1 MKIERFTG
9 ALTALAIGLVAT
21 SISAPSAHASLSIPK
36 GPLAA
41 CSAASSDY
49 CIESVSLT
57 PVGGKAIALSWVATG
72 GAGATAGNANN
83 VAAGKE
89 LPGRWSAA
97 DAFAAE
103 NYDGLYLEAQ
113 NANEFV
119 PWIIIDAKPTYS
131 PGNKVSLAALPTS
144 ATTPVNL
151 NSEVAIGIKIRIS
164 DFQVG
169 VTFGVVTDATVN
181 ITTTGSK
188 NVFEFTGYPVK
199 VPTAKSSKDCTGDK
213 GVASTVVTQF
223 QSVIVPSNDPMGF
236 SIPGSAGKIYVGSNG
251 ICKLSTPVWNADK
264 KAFSYKASAPRL
276 APDGTTVNTG
286 FYYASISYA
295 DAIALWNLTRP
306 EDAATALVVSVRT
319 GAGGSTAALA
329 NVSAKNGKIV
339 IQVSGFEFPDP
350 MLDISLNPAYNDLGK
365 PSSEGN
371 MSVAASE
378 QQMSTPKKSTTATSK
393 GSVAKAKTT
402 TIACVK
408 GKTTKKVTAVKPVC
422 PAGFKKA

>member
-1 MKIERFTG
+1 MKLERFTRG
-9 ALTALAIGLVAT
+9 LAVLALGIVAT
-21 SISAPSAHASLSIPK
+21 SVNVPTAHASLSIPK
-36 GPLAA
+36 GAFQA
-41 CSAASSDY
+41 CSVAPGDY

-72 GAGATAGNANN
+72 GAGGSAGNTNN
-83 VAAGKE
+83 VAAGKD

-97 DAFAAE
+97 DAFATE

-119 PWIIIDAKPTYS
+119 PWIIVDAKPTYS
-131 PGNKVSLAALPTS
+131 PGNKVSLAALTTS

-151 NSEVAIGIKIRIS
+151 NSEVAIGIKMRIS

-181 ITTTGSK
+181 ITTTDGK
-188 NVFEFTGYPVK
+188 NVFEFNGYPVK

-213 GVASTVVTQF
+213 GVAATVVTQF

-236 SIPGSAGKIYVGSNG
+236 TIPGSAGKIYVGSNG

-319 GAGGSTAALA
+319 GAGGSTAATA

-365 PSSEGN
+365 PSADSN
-371 MSVAASE
+371 MTVAASE

-393 GSVAKAKTT
+393 GSVAKAKTI
-402 TIACVK
+402 TISCVK
-408 GKTTKKVTAVKPVC
+408 GKTTKKVTALKPVC
-422 PAGFKKA
+422 PAGFKKV

>member
-1 MKIERFTG
+1 MKLERVTRG
-9 ALTALAIGLVAT
+9 LAVLALGLVAT
-21 SISAPSAHASLSIPK
+21 GINAPTAHASLSIPK

-41 CSAASSDY
+41 CSASPSDY

-72 GAGATAGNANN
+72 GAGATAGNTNN

-89 LPGRWSAA
+89 LPGRWSAPE
-97 DAFAAE
+97 AFATE

-119 PWIIIDAKPTYS
+119 PWIIVDAKPTYS

-151 NSEVAIGIKIRIS
+151 NSEVAIGIKMRIS

-181 ITTTGSK
+181 ITTADGK

-213 GVASTVVTQF
+213 GVAATVVTQF

-236 SIPGSAGKIYVGSNG
+236 TIPGSAGKIYVGSNG

-276 APDGTTVNTG
+276 APDGTSVNTG

-319 GAGGSTAALA
+319 GAGGSTAATA

-365 PSSEGN
+365 PSGDSN
-371 MSVAASE
+371 MTVAASE
-378 QQMSTPKKSTTATSK
+378 QQMSTPKKSTAATSK
-393 GSVAKAKTT
+393 GSVAKIKTI
-402 TIACVK
+402 TISCVK

-422 PAGFKKA
+422 PAGFKKV

>member
-1 MKIERFTG
+1 MKLERFTRG
-9 ALTALAIGLVAT
+9 LAVIALGIGAT
-21 SISAPSAHASLSIPK
+21 SVNVPTAHASLSIPK
-36 GPLAA
+36 GAFQA
-41 CSAASSDY
+41 CSVAPGDY

-72 GAGATAGNANN
+72 GAGATAGNTNN

-89 LPGRWSAA
+89 LPGRWSAP
-97 DAFAAE
+97 DAFATE

-119 PWIIIDAKPTYS
+119 PWIVIDAKPTYS
-131 PGNKVSLAALPTS
+131 PGNRVSLAALPTS
-144 ATTPVNL
+144 ATTSVNL
-151 NSEVAIGIKIRIS
+151 NSEVAITLKMRIS

-181 ITTTGSK
+181 VTTADGK
-188 NVFEFTGYPVK
+188 NVFEFSGYPVK

-236 SIPGSAGKIYVGSNG
+236 TIPGSAGKIYVGSNG

-319 GAGGSTAALA
+319 GAGGSTAATA

-365 PSSEGN
+365 PSADSN
-371 MSVAASE
+371 MTVAASE
-378 QQMSTPKKSTTATSK
+378 QQMSTPKKSTAATSK
-393 GSVAKAKTT
+393 GSVAKVKTT
-402 TIACVK
+402 TISCVK
-408 GKTTKKVTAVKPVC
+408 GKTTKKVTAAKPVC
-422 PAGFKKA
+422 PAGFKKI

>member
-1 MKIERFTG
+1 MKLEKFTRG
-9 ALTALAIGLVAT
+9 LAVLALGLVAT
-21 SISAPSAHASLSIPK
+21 GINAPMANASLSIPK
-36 GPLAA
+36 GAFLA
-41 CSAASSDY
+41 CSVAPGDY

-83 VAAGKE
+83 VAAGKD
-89 LPGRWSAA
+89 LPGRWSAP

-119 PWIIIDAKPTYS
+119 PWIVIDAKPTYS
-131 PGNKVSLAALPTS
+131 PGNRVSLAALPTS
-144 ATTPVNL
+144 ATTAVNL
-151 NSEVAIGIKIRIS
+151 NSEVAITLKMRIS

-181 ITTTGSK
+181 IATADGK
-188 NVFEFTGYPVK
+188 NVFEFSGYPVK

-236 SIPGSAGKIYVGSNG
+236 TIPGSAGKIYVGSNG
-251 ICKLSTPVWNADK
+251 ICKLSTPVWNAEK

-319 GAGGSTAALA
+319 GAGGSTAATA

-365 PSSEGN
+365 PSGDSN
-371 MSVAASE
+371 MTVAASD

-393 GSVAKAKTT
+393 GSVAKVKTI
-402 TIACVK
+402 TISCVK

-422 PAGFKKA
+422 PAGYKKI

>member
-1 MKIERFTG
+1 MKLERFTRG
-9 ALTALAIGLVAT
+9 LAVLALGLVAT
-21 SISAPSAHASLSIPK
+21 GINAPMANASLSIPK
-36 GPLAA
+36 GAFQA
-41 CSAASSDY
+41 CSVTPGDY

-57 PVGGKAIALSWVATG
+57 PVGGKAIALSWVATS
-72 GAGATAGNANN
+72 GAGATAGNTNN

-89 LPGRWSAA
+89 LPGRWSAP

-119 PWIIIDAKPTYS
+119 PWIVIDAKPTYS
-131 PGNKVSLAALPTS
+131 PGNRVSLAALPTS
-144 ATTPVNL
+144 ATTAVNL
-151 NSEVAIGIKIRIS
+151 NSEVAITLKMRIS

-181 ITTTGSK
+181 IANTDGK
-188 NVFEFTGYPVK
+188 NVFEFSGYPVK

-213 GVASTVVTQF
+213 GVAPTVVTQF

-236 SIPGSAGKIYVGSNG
+236 TIPGSAGKIYVGSNG

-319 GAGGSTAALA
+319 GAGGSTAATA

-365 PSSEGN
+365 PSGDSN
-371 MSVAASE
+371 MTVAASE
-378 QQMSTPKKSTTATSK
+378 QQMSTPKKSTAATSK
-393 GSVAKAKTT
+393 GSVAKVKTT
-402 TIACVK
+402 TISCVK
-408 GKTTKKVTAVKPVC
+408 GKTTKKVTAAKPVC
-422 PAGFKKA
+422 PAGFKKL

>member
-1 MKIERFTG
+1 MKLERVTRG
-9 ALTALAIGLVAT
+9 IAVLALGISAT
-21 SISAPSAHASLSIPK
+21 SISVPSANASLSIPK

-41 CSAASSDY
+41 CSASPSDY

-72 GAGATAGNANN
+72 GAGASAGNANN

-89 LPGRWSAA
+89 LPGRWSAT

-119 PWIIIDAKPTYS
+119 PWIIVDAKPTYS

-151 NSEVAIGIKIRIS
+151 DSEVAIGIKIRIS

-181 ITTTGSK
+181 VATVDGK

-199 VPTAKSSKDCTGDK
+199 VPTAKSTKDCTGDK

-236 SIPGSAGKIYVGSNG
+236 TIPGSAGKIYVGSNG

-365 PSSEGN
+365 PSGDSN
-371 MSVAASE
+371 MTVKASD
-378 QQMSTPKKSTTATSK
+378 QQMTTPKKSTSETSK
-393 GSVAKAKTT
+393 GSVAKVKTT
-402 TIACVK
+402 TISCVK
-408 GKTTKKVTAVKPVC
+408 GKTTKKVTAAKPVC
-422 PAGFKKA
+422 PAGFKKI

>member
-1 MKIERFTG
+1 MEKISLGVSAFALVLTTSVLG
-9 ALTALAIGLVAT
+9 APMAN
-21 SISAPSAHASLSIPK
+21 ASLSIPK
-36 GPLAA
+36 GAFQA
-41 CSAASSDY
+41 CSVAPVDY

-57 PVGGKAIALSWVATG
+57 PVGGKAIALSWVASG
-72 GAGATAGNANN
+72 GAGASAGNTNN

-89 LPGRWSAA
+89 LPGRWSAP

-119 PWIIIDAKPTYS
+119 PWIIVDAKPTYS

-151 NSEVAIGIKIRIS
+151 NSEVAITLKMRIS

-181 ITTTGSK
+181 IATTDGK

-199 VPTAKSSKDCTGDK
+199 VPTAKSTKDCTGDK

-236 SIPGSAGKIYVGSNG
+236 TIPGSAGKIYVGSNG
-251 ICKLSTPVWNADK
+251 ICKLSTPTWSEEK

-319 GAGGSTAALA
+319 SAGGSTAATA

-365 PSSEGN
+365 PSGDSN
-371 MSVAASE
+371 MTVKASD
-378 QQMSTPKKSTTATSK
+378 QQMSTPKKSTSETSK
-393 GSVAKAKTT
+393 GSVAKVKTI
-402 TIACVK
+402 TISCVK
-408 GKTTKKVTAVKPVC
+408 GKTTKKVTAAKPVC
-422 PAGFKKA
+422 PAGFKKS

>member
-1 MKIERFTG
+1 MKLERFTRG
-9 ALTALAIGLVAT
+9 LAVFSLALVAT
-21 SISAPSAHASLSIPK
+21 GINAPMGNASLSIPK
-36 GPLAA
+36 GAFQA
-41 CSAASSDY
+41 CSVAPGDY

-72 GAGATAGNANN
+72 GAGATAGNTNN
-83 VAAGKE
+83 VAAGKD
-89 LPGRWSAA
+89 LPGRWSAP
-97 DAFAAE
+97 DAFASE

-181 ITTTGSK
+181 IATTEGK

-199 VPTAKSSKDCTGDK
+199 VPTAKSTKDCTGDK

-236 SIPGSAGKIYVGSNG
+236 TIPGSAGKIYVGSNG

-319 GAGGSTAALA
+319 GAGGSTAATA

-350 MLDISLNPAYNDLGK
+350 ALDISLNPAYNDLGK
-365 PSSEGN
+365 PTADSN
-371 MSVAASE
+371 MTVATSE
-378 QQMSTPKKSTTATSK
+378 QQMSTPKKSTAATSK
-393 GSVAKAKTT
+393 GSVAKVKTT
-402 TIACVK
+402 TISCVK
-408 GKTTKKVTAVKPVC
+408 GKTTKKVTAAKPVC
-422 PAGFKKA
+422 PAGFKKV

>member
-1 MKIERFTG
+1 MKQAKISRAGKALVLALLATG
-9 ALTALAIGLVAT
+9 L
-21 SISAPSAHASLSIPK
+21 SSPSAHASLSIPK

-41 CSAASSDY
+41 CSASPSDY

-57 PVGGKAIALSWVATG
+57 PVGAKAIALSWVATG
-72 GAGATAGNANN
+72 GAGGIAGNTNN

-89 LPGRWSAA
+89 LPGRWSAP

-131 PGNKVSLAALPTS
+131 PGNKVSLAAITTS
-144 ATTPVNL
+144 PTTPVNL

-181 ITTTGSK
+181 VTTTDGK

-199 VPTAKSSKDCTGDK
+199 VPTAKSTKDCTGDK

-236 SIPGSAGKIYVGSNG
+236 TIPGSAGKIYVGSNG
-251 ICKLSTPVWNADK
+251 ICKLSTPTWNADK

-306 EDAATALVVSVRT
+306 EDAATALVISVRT
-319 GAGGSTAALA
+319 GAGGSTAATA

-365 PSSEGN
+365 PSGDSN
-371 MSVAASE
+371 MTVKASDK
-378 QQMSTPKKSTTATSK
+378 QMSTPKKSTTESSK
-393 GSVAKAKTT
+393 GTVVKAKTV
-402 TIACVK
+402 TISCVK
-408 GKTTKKVTAVKPVC
+408 GKTTKKVTAVKPEC
-422 PAGFKKA
+422 PAGYKKI

>member
-1 MKIERFTG
+1 MKLERFTRG
-9 ALTALAIGLVAT
+9 LAVIALGIGAT
-21 SISAPSAHASLSIPK
+21 SVNVPTAHASLSIPK
-36 GPLAA
+36 GAFQA
-41 CSAASSDY
+41 CSVAPGDY

-72 GAGATAGNANN
+72 GAGATAGNTNN

-89 LPGRWSAA
+89 LPGRWSAP
-97 DAFAAE
+97 DAFATE

-119 PWIIIDAKPTYS
+119 PWIVIDAKPTYS
-131 PGNKVSLAALPTS
+131 PGNRVSLAALPTS
-144 ATTPVNL
+144 ATTAVNL
-151 NSEVAIGIKIRIS
+151 NSEVAITLKMRIS

-181 ITTTGSK
+181 IATTDGK

-236 SIPGSAGKIYVGSNG
+236 TIPGSAGKIYVGSNG

-319 GAGGSTAALA
+319 GAGGSTAATA

-365 PSSEGN
+365 PSADSN
-371 MSVAASE
+371 MTVAASE
-378 QQMSTPKKSTTATSK
+378 QQMSTPKKSTAATSK
-393 GSVAKAKTT
+393 GSVAKVKTT
-402 TIACVK
+402 TISCVK

-422 PAGFKKA
+422 PAGFKKV

>member
-1 MKIERFTG
+1 MKLANLSIAG
-9 ALTALAIGLVAT
+9 KALALSLLVAGL
-21 SISAPSAHASLSIPK
+21 SAPSAHASLSIPK

-41 CSAASSDY
+41 CSASPADY

-72 GAGATAGNANN
+72 GAGATAGNTNN
-83 VAAGKE
+83 VAVGKE
-89 LPGRWSAA
+89 LPGRWSAP

-181 ITTTGSK
+181 VTTADGK

-199 VPTAKSSKDCTGDK
+199 VPTAKSTKDCTGDK

-236 SIPGSAGKIYVGSNG
+236 TIPGSAGKIYVGSNG
-251 ICKLSTPVWNADK
+251 ICKLSTPTWNADK

-306 EDAATALVVSVRT
+306 EDAATALVISVRT
-319 GAGGSTAALA
+319 GAGGSTAATA

-350 MLDISLNPAYNDLGK
+350 MLDISLNPSFDLMA
-365 PSSEGN
+365 SSALADSN
-371 MSVAASE
+371 MSAQATVKTTP
-378 QQMSTPKKSTTATSK
+378 TPKPT
-393 GSVAKAKTT
+393 VAPKTT
-402 TIACVK
+402 TISCLK
-408 GKTTKKVTAVKPVC
+408 GNVLKKVTGVKPTC
-422 PAGFKKA
+422 PTGYKKK

>member
-1 MKIERFTG
+1 MKLERVTRG
-9 ALTALAIGLVAT
+9 IAVLALGISAT
-21 SISAPSAHASLSIPK
+21 SISVPSANASLSIPK

-41 CSAASSDY
+41 CSASPSDY

-72 GAGATAGNANN
+72 GAGASAGNTNN

-89 LPGRWSAA
+89 LPGRWSAP

-119 PWIIIDAKPTYS
+119 PWIIVDAKPTYS

-151 NSEVAIGIKIRIS
+151 DSEVAIGIKIRIS

-181 ITTTGSK
+181 VTTADGK

-199 VPTAKSSKDCTGDK
+199 VPTAKSTKDCTGDK

-236 SIPGSAGKIYVGSNG
+236 TSPGSAGKIYVGSNG

-365 PSSEGN
+365 PSSDSN
-371 MSVAASE
+371 MTVAASE

-393 GSVAKAKTT
+393 GSVAKVKTT
-402 TIACVK
+402 TISCVK

-422 PAGFKKA
+422 PAGFKRV

>member
-1 MKIERFTG
+1 MKAERFSRG
-9 ALTALAIGLVAT
+9 LVALLIGLVT
-21 SISAPSAHASLSIPK
+21 TTISAPSAHASLSIPK
-36 GPLAA
+36 GALQA
-41 CSAASSDY
+41 CSVASVDY

-72 GAGATAGNANN
+72 GAGATAANANN
-83 VAAGKE
+83 VAPGKD

-97 DAFAAE
+97 DAFAGE

-113 NANEFV
+113 NANDFV
-119 PWIIIDAKPTYS
+119 PWIVIDAKPTYS
-131 PGNKVSLAALPTS
+131 PANKVSLAALPTS

-151 NSEVAIGIKIRIS
+151 NSEVAIGVKMRIS

-181 ITTTGSK
+181 ITTVDGK
-188 NVFEFTGYPVK
+188 NVFEFNGYPVK

-236 SIPGSAGKIYVGSNG
+236 TIPGSAGKIYVGSNG
-251 ICKLSTPVWNADK
+251 ICKLSTPVWNAEK

-276 APDGTTVNTG
+276 APDGTSVNTG

-319 GAGGSTAALA
+319 GAGGSTAATA

-365 PSSEGN
+365 PSGDSN
-371 MSVAASE
+371 MTVKASDK
-378 QQMSTPKKSTTATSK
+378 QMTTPKKSTTETSK
-393 GSVAKAKTT
+393 GSVAKVKTT
-402 TIACVK
+402 TISCVK

-422 PAGFKKA
+422 PAGFKKV

>member
-1 MKIERFTG
+1 MKLERVTRG
-9 ALTALAIGLVAT
+9 IAVLALGISAT
-21 SISAPSAHASLSIPK
+21 SISVPSANASLSIPK

-41 CSAASSDY
+41 CSASPSDY

-72 GAGATAGNANN
+72 GAGASAGNTNN

-89 LPGRWSAA
+89 LPGRWSAP

-119 PWIIIDAKPTYS
+119 PWIIVDAKPTYS

-151 NSEVAIGIKIRIS
+151 DSEVAIGIKIRIS

-181 ITTTGSK
+181 VTTADGK

-199 VPTAKSSKDCTGDK
+199 VPTAKSTKDCTGDK

-236 SIPGSAGKIYVGSNG
+236 TIPGSAGKIYVGSNG

-365 PSSEGN
+365 PSSDSN
-371 MSVAASE
+371 MTVAASE

-393 GSVAKAKTT
+393 GSVAKVKTT
-402 TIACVK
+402 TISCVK

-422 PAGFKKA
+422 PAGFKRV

>member
-1 MKIERFTG
+1 M
-9 ALTALAIGLVAT
+9 
-21 SISAPSAHASLSIPK
+21 
-36 GPLAA
+36 
-41 CSAASSDY
+41 
-49 CIESVSLT
+49 
-57 PVGGKAIALSWVATG
+57 
-72 GAGATAGNANN
+72 
-83 VAAGKE
+83 
-89 LPGRWSAA
+89 
-97 DAFAAE
+97 
-103 NYDGLYLEAQ
+103 
-113 NANEFV
+113 
-119 PWIIIDAKPTYS
+119 
-131 PGNKVSLAALPTS
+131 
-144 ATTPVNL
+144 
-151 NSEVAIGIKIRIS
+151 RIS

-181 ITTTGSK
+181 IANTDGK
-188 NVFEFTGYPVK
+188 NVFEFSGYPVK

-236 SIPGSAGKIYVGSNG
+236 TIPGSAGKIYVGSNG

-319 GAGGSTAALA
+319 GAGGSTAATA

-365 PSSEGN
+365 PSGDSN
-371 MSVAASE
+371 MTVAASE
-378 QQMSTPKKSTTATSK
+378 QQMSTPKKSTAATSK
-393 GSVAKAKTT
+393 GSVAKVKTV
-402 TIACVK
+402 TISCVK
-408 GKTTKKVTAVKPVC
+408 GKTTKKVTAVKPTC
-422 PAGFKKA
+422 PSGFKKKA